1 MKIII
6 DLEPFLKRL
15 NEAKNIYD
23 LISLCRMIRRSTSL
37 FVKKRLLEIKA
48 ELHVI
53 SILGEKWQRSKP
65 KTDIELK
72 CVKCGQLVSPEE
84 IKRNG
89 HYNKGIEFDEG
100 YEKLWIPQ
108 LVHKK
113 KSCLGVINI
122 QYPFL
127 EKRQRFWFDVLFNIV
142 GYYFEGIGL
151 RGIKRIFE
159 VGHNTNIGI
168 MSIWRM
174 IQRIGGTLRLHCEM
188 PEVDKDKLNIRAIG
202 LDEIFMRLRIFRGKG
217 RKILK
222 ETIYGLMTKAIG
234 KGMPLLG
241 LKISRSRDEESWQE
255 EVDRVYEQGI
265 NHDHALKMAVCDD
278 SDAIMNA
285 LQWGQPKVVIQQ
297 CLFHVH
303 KNILRML
310 REQYTNS
317 RNKNKIIKKIKDQT
331 RKILSAASL
340 ERASNRLE
348 QIKKLNFSVYA
359 YLRPKLKLIFT
370 HQGSI
375 PAVSTNNDMERENR
389 EFKRRLKVLESFKS
403 VYGAENF
410 GAIMFRREFYRLQ
423 KLNWLENT
431 FKQIPLELK
440 PIKSFKIVQERAPC
454 LSCSTASKS
463 VGSKRKINKNINY
476 ELPIIRSSHSFG
488 NQTLKRWIDGY
499 SILEY

>member
-15 NEAKNIYD
+15 NEANCIYD
-23 LISLCRMIRRSTSL
+23 LISLCREISRSTSV

-48 ELHVI
+48 EHHVI

-65 KTDIELK
+65 KTTLELK
-72 CVKCGQLVSPEE
+72 CVKCGKLLSPEQ

-89 HYNKGIEFDEG
+89 HYPKGIEFNEG

-108 LVHKK
+108 LVHKEGR
-113 KSCLGVINI
+113 CLGVVNI
-122 QYPFL
+122 HWPFL
-127 EKRQRFWFDVLFNIV
+127 EKRQRFWFDVLFNII

-159 VGHNTNIGI
+159 VGHNTSIGI

-188 PEVDKDKLNIRAIG
+188 PKTDKLSIHAIG

-217 RKILK
+217 KKVLK

-241 LKISRSRDEESWQE
+241 LKISRSKDEDIWQE
-255 EVDRVYEQGI
+255 EVDRIYEQGI

-278 SDAIMNA
+278 SDAIINA
-285 LQWGQPKVVIQQ
+285 LSLGQPKVVIQQ
-297 CLFHVH
+297 CLFHIH

-310 REQYTNS
+310 REQYANS
-317 RNKNKIIKKIKDQT
+317 QNKNKMIKKVKDQA

-340 ERASNRLE
+340 ERAFKRLE
-348 QIKKLNFSVYA
+348 QIKKLNSSVYA

-440 PIKSFKIVQERAPC
+440 PIQSFKMVQERAPC
-454 LSCSTASKS
+454 LSCSAVSRS
-463 VGSKRKINKNINY
+463 VGNKKKVNKNINY
-476 ELPIIRSSHSFG
+476 ELPIIRSSHTFG
-488 NQTLKRWIDGY
+488 NQTLKSWIDGY